1 MGRRCAP
8 PIAPQLTGPCPLPDH
23 GNVKATYRAI
33 QLKGQG
39 GLDQLQEVELP
50 FDPPK
55 QGEIRIRVR
64 ASGVGS
70 TDFMKLLEAGGLAG
84 KIVLWSRVSS

>member
-1 MGRRCAP
+1 
-8 PIAPQLTGPCPLPDH
+8 
-23 GNVKATYRAI
+23 VKATYRAI

-70 TDFMKLLEAGGLAG
+70 TDFLAG
-84 KIVLWSRVSS
+84 KIVL